1 MRANDAIVLALSFL
15 IGVGLLEAGVGPLVM
30 LGVVLATGA
39 FFLWRKAAWRKIV
52 LISAAIFVGAFYC
65 AFRLSW
71 DRGDLV
77 LGSETKVVGMV
88 LKAEEAG
95 SLRRLTIAAEGARE
109 SVEVPTFSAIS
120 PKYGDIVEATGVLV
134 SAGGRNISFM
144 SPSEARIVGRAA
156 VNPFASALFWLKK
169 SLSMSIKRALPADKS
184 ALALGVL
191 LGDKSDFSK
200 EFVKRINKSGLAHI
214 AALSGYNVAVLSIYF
229 SAVIGFFI
237 LHRGW
242 RLIVTSLGILSFI
255 IMTGASASLVRAGIM
270 GFIALVLKNSGRVTD
285 VKFPIIWT
293 AFFMIIVDPK
303 ILLFDRGFELSFAA
317 LTGLVYL
324 EPALKSRLNRVFRA
338 TKETW
343 VGWKEVAVQTVAAEL
358 AVAPLVLVFFRQ
370 FSPWAVVS
378 NIAVLPAIPLTM
390 LLTFLTA
397 LAGFVSS
404 PLGLVVSWPLS
415 ILIGYEEA
423 VINLFGGALL

>member
-1 MRANDAIVLALSFL
+1 MRANDAVVLALSFL
-15 IGVGLLEAGVGPLVM
+15 IGVGLSEAGAGLLVI
-30 LGVVLATGA
+30 LAAVLATGA
-39 FFLWRKAAWRKIV
+39 FFLWRRADWRKII
-52 LISAAIFVGAFYC
+52 LISAAIFAGVFYC

-71 DRGDLV
+71 DRGNLV
-77 LGSETKVVGMV
+77 LGSGTRVVGMV

-95 SLRRLTIAAEGARE
+95 SLRRLTIAAKGVRE

-120 PKYGDIVEATGVLV
+120 PEYGDIVEATGVLA
-134 SAGGRNISFM
+134 SAGGGRVSFV
-144 SPSEARIVGRAA
+144 SPVEAKIIGHAR
-156 VNPFASALFWLKK
+156 VNPFASALFQLKD
-169 SLSMSIKRALPADKS
+169 SLSVSIKKALPAEKS

-200 EFVKRINKSGLAHI
+200 EFVQRINKSGLAHI

-242 RLIVTSLGILSFI
+242 RLIVASLGIFSFI
-255 IMTGASASLVRAGIM
+255 VMTGASASLVRAGIM
-270 GFIALVLKNSGRVTD
+270 GFIALIMKNSGRVTD

-293 AFFMIIVDPK
+293 AFFMVLVDPK

-317 LTGLVYL
+317 LLGLVYL

-343 VGWKEVAVQTVAAEL
+343 VGWKEVAVQTIAAEL
-358 AVAPLVLVFFRQ
+358 AVSPLVLIFFRQ
-370 FSPWAVVS
+370 FSPWAVIS
-378 NIAVLPAIPLTM
+378 NIAVLPAIPITM

-397 LAGFVSS
+397 LAGLVSS

-415 ILIGYEEA
+415 LLIGYEEA
-423 VINLFGGALL
+423 VINFFGGALL